1 MQGEVHAKKEREG
14 IFVILVLFRK
24 CFPKNESSSYY
35 RHHAQYAFNVI
46 SRQYLARWVVGC
58 QYGIAKQECSETY
71 DNYSHYDIIDFHE

>member
-14 IFVILVLFRK
+14 IFVILVLFPK

-35 RHHAQYAFNVI
+35 RYHAQYAFNVI

-58 QYGIAKQECSETY
+58 QNGIAKQECSETY
-71 DNYSHYDIIDFHE
+71 DNYSHHDIIDFHE